1 MITIGPSNTETGGP
15 DVVSGLQVDSQLIGS
30 GASIKSAGEQGREF
44 YGQYMN
50 LQPAIGETPKDS
62 DAPLNP
68 NYRCPNC
75 QKTYHDDHRSFWAR
89 HWNERDK
96 RCAPCSQKPK
106 DSVAFGTAVKGD
118 TNISGTHY

>member
-1 MITIGPSNTETGGP
+1 MAS
-15 DVVSGLQVDSQLIGS
+15 SLQVESQLVGS

-89 HWNERDK
+89 HWNEREK
-96 RCAPCSQKPK
+96 RCIACTQPNAIL
-106 DSVAFGTAVKGD
+106 DD
-118 TNISGTHY
+118 TNVPLSSTSKLKQLTSNCS